1 MKSRLFVWM
10 TRRGLWHESTQRLF
24 EESRTVL
31 EAMHGYVYAR
41 FPNPYVKFLLTPK
54 KSVNRA
60 GVEKLAAH
68 YHGKVLTH
76 EHARAIVELN
86 RDIPLRDL
94 EQIVPYPVA
103 RNLVLHGPPDVAAY
117 ECPCRHAR
125 PSHCQPTQ
133 VCMVIGQ
140 PMVDFVLVHNPRD
153 SRRLTQQEALDLLRD
168 EHERGH
174 LHSAWFK
181 DAMMHRFYCICNC
194 CQCCCGGI
202 ETMKKRGVAML
213 ASSGYVAEFDPAA
226 CSQCGSCVDACPFDA
241 LALHEDGVALEW
253 ALCLGCGVCGVKCPS
268 EAIRLVRDERKG
280 VPLDVRTLPAVG

>member
-1 MKSRLFVWM
+1 MKSRMFELL
-10 TRRGLWHESTQRLF
+10 TRCGLWHESTQRLF
-24 EESRTVL
+24 EESHSLL
-31 EAMHGYVYAR
+31 EAIHGYVYAR
-41 FPNPYVKFLLTPK
+41 FPKPYVKLLLTPK
-54 KSVNRA
+54 NKVTRE
-60 GVEKLAAH
+60 GVENLAAH
-68 YHGKVLTH
+68 YHGKILTH
-76 EHARAIVELN
+76 DHARAIVTLN

-103 RNLVLHGPPDVAAY
+103 RNLVLHGPPDIAAY

-140 PMVDFVLVHNPRD
+140 PMVDFVLAHNPKD
-153 SRRLTQQEALDLLRD
+153 SRRLTQQEALDLLRE

-202 ETMKKRGVAML
+202 ETMKKHGVGIL
-213 ASSGYVAEFDPAA
+213 TSSGYVAELDSGA
-226 CSQCGSCVDACPFDA
+226 CSLCGSCVEACPFDA
-241 LALHEDGVALEW
+241 LVLHDQGVSLEW
-253 ALCLGCGVCGVKCPS
+253 TRCLGCGVCGVTCPS
-268 EAIRLVRDERKG
+268 DAIQLARDERKG
-280 VPLDVRTLPAVG
+280 VPLDVRSLSTL